1 MTIYLNNYFFIY
13 AKIQPAC
20 TKKKKKRVEYMC
32 FSAEFQDGRKNCG
45 KMICGKSGRIFIKI
59 TLFRTV
65 IEINVFLHFT

>member
-1 MTIYLNNYFFIY
+1 M
-13 AKIQPAC
+13 
-20 TKKKKKRVEYMC
+20 EYMC

-65 IEINVFLHFT
+65 IEINVFLHFTIEILEGGKMICGKKCI